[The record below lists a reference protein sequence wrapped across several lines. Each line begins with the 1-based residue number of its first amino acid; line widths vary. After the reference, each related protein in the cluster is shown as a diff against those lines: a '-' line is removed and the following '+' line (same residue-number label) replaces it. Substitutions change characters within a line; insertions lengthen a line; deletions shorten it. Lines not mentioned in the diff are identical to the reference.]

1 MNSEEVE
8 AGSEVTKKK
17 SLRKIWAV
25 LVLLVLG
32 VGAYAT
38 TKSSFFSVKDV
49 EVIGTGFRVS
59 EAEVLEAAGMNADSS
74 MVGLNVK
81 EIDERVTAIPWV
93 AQVDIERNWPDSVRI
108 ILEERTAS
116 LIAVIP
122 SGQKFLLDRSG
133 VVLEETREGDLE
145 LPIIRVDSAGVLGA
159 QITGITPLLRAAEEV
174 TPDLQAWILALA
186 PTGGGVRAELVG
198 GVVAELGIGGTD
210 FRDEMRSL
218 ATVLTRVQLS
228 CIELIDVS
236 IPQNPVVTRT
246 QGRC

>member
-8 AGSEVTKKK
+8 VGSEAPKKK

-108 ILEERTAS
+108 ILEERIAS

-133 VVLEETREGDLE
+133 VVLEETRTGNLE
-145 LPIIRVDSAGVLGA
+145 LPIIRVDSTGVLGE

>member
-8 AGSEVTKKK
+8 VGSEVPKKK

-59 EAEVLEAAGMNADSS
+59 EAEVLEAAGINADSS

-145 LPIIRVDSAGVLGA
+145 LPIIRVDSVGVLGG

>member
-8 AGSEVTKKK
+8 VGSEVPKKK

-59 EAEVLEAAGMNADSS
+59 EAEVLEAAGINADSS

-93 AQVDIERNWPDSVRI
+93 AQVVIERNWPDSVRI

>member
-1 MNSEEVE
+1 MNSEEIE
-8 AGSEVTKKK
+8 ADSEAPKKK
-17 SLRKIWAV
+17 SLRKIWIV
-25 LVLLVLG
+25 LVLLVLC

-49 EVIGTGFRVS
+49 EVVGTGLRVS
-59 EAEVLEAAGMNADSS
+59 ETEVLEAAGINDDSS
-74 MVGLNVK
+74 MIGLNVE

-93 AQVDIERNWPDSVRI
+93 AKVDIERNWPDSVRI
-108 ILEERTAS
+108 TLEERIAS

-133 VVLEETREGDLE
+133 VVLEENRESVLE
-145 LPIIRVDSAGVLGA
+145 LPIIRVDSVGVLGA
-159 QITGITPLLRAAEEV
+159 RIAGITPLLRAAEEV

-186 PTGGGVRAELVG
+186 ATGGGVRAELVG

>member
-8 AGSEVTKKK
+8 AGSEVPKKK
-17 SLRKIWAV
+17 SLRKIWV
-25 LVLLVLG
+25 ILVLLVLG

-59 EAEVLEAAGMNADSS
+59 ETEVLEAAGINADSS

-93 AQVDIERNWPDSVRI
+93 AQVDIERSWPDSVRI
-108 ILEERTAS
+108 ILEERIAS

-133 VVLEETREGDLE
+133 VVLEETRMGNLE
-145 LPIIRVDSAGVLGA
+145 LPIIRVDSAGVLGE
-159 QITGITPLLRAAEEV
+159 QINGITPLLRAAEEV

-246 QGRC
+246 RGRC

>member
-8 AGSEVTKKK
+8 VGSEVPKKK

-145 LPIIRVDSAGVLGA
+145 LPIIRVDSVGVLGG

>member
-1 MNSEEVE
+1 MNSEGVE
-8 AGSEVTKKK
+8 ADSEAPKKR
-17 SLRKIWAV
+17 SLRKVWIL
-25 LVLLVLG
+25 LVLLVFG

-49 EVIGTGFRVS
+49 EVIGAGARVS
-59 EAEVLEAAGMNADSS
+59 EEEVLEAADINDDSS
-74 MVGLNVK
+74 MVGLNVE

-108 ILEERTAS
+108 ILEERIAS
-116 LIAVIP
+116 VIAILP
-122 SGQKFLLDRSG
+122 SGRKFLLDRSG
-133 VVLEETREGDLE
+133 VVLEEVRESDLG
-145 LPIIRVDSAGVLGA
+145 LPIIRVDSVGVLGERIA
-159 QITGITPLLRAAEEV
+159 GITPLLRAAEEV
-174 TPDLQAWILALA
+174 TPDLQAWILALT

>member
-1 MNSEEVE
+1 MNSEKNELD
-8 AGSEVTKKK
+8 SEVPKKK
-17 SLRKIWAV
+17 SLRKIWVV
-25 LVLLVLG
+25 LIILVLG
-32 VGAYAT
+32 VGAYAA
-38 TKSSFFSVKDV
+38 TKSSFLSIKEI
-49 EVIGTGFRVS
+49 EVIGTGIRVS
-59 EAEVLEAAGMNADSS
+59 ETEVLQAAGIKEDSS
-74 MVGLNVK
+74 MVGLNVE

-93 AQVDIERNWPDSVRI
+93 AQVDVNRNWPDSVRI
-108 ILEERTAS
+108 TLEERIAS
-116 LIAVIP
+116 VIAIIP
-122 SGQKFLLDRSG
+122 SGERFLLDRSG
-133 VVLEETREGDLE
+133 VVLEETYESGLE
-145 LPIIRVDSAGVLGA
+145 LPIIRIDSVGVLGER
-159 QITGITPLLRAAEEV
+159 ITGISPLLRAAEEV

>member
-1 MNSEEVE
+1 MNSEGVE
-8 AGSEVTKKK
+8 ADSEAPKKR
-17 SLRKIWAV
+17 SLRKVWIL
-25 LVLLVLG
+25 LVLLVFG

-49 EVIGTGFRVS
+49 EVIGAGARVS
-59 EAEVLEAAGMNADSS
+59 EEEVLEAADINDDSS
-74 MVGLNVK
+74 MVGLNVE

-108 ILEERTAS
+108 ILEERIAS
-116 LIAVIP
+116 VIAILP
-122 SGQKFLLDRSG
+122 SGRKFLLDRSG
-133 VVLEETREGDLE
+133 VVLEEVRESDLG
-145 LPIIRVDSAGVLGA
+145 LPIIRVDSVGVLGERIA
-159 QITGITPLLRAAEEV
+159 GITPLLRAAEEV

>member
-1 MNSEEVE
+1 MNSEEIE
-8 AGSEVTKKK
+8 ADSEAPKKK
-17 SLRKIWAV
+17 SLRKIWIA
-25 LVLLVLG
+25 LLLLVLG

-49 EVIGTGFRVS
+49 EIIGTGFKVS
-59 EAEVLEAAGMNADSS
+59 ETEVLEAAGINDDSS
-74 MVGLNVK
+74 MVGLNVD
-81 EIDERVTAIPWV
+81 EIDARVTAIPWV

-108 ILEERTAS
+108 TLEERIAS
-116 LIAVIP
+116 AIAVIP

-133 VVLEETREGDLE
+133 VVLEETRESDLA
-145 LPIIRVDSAGVLGA
+145 LPIIRVDSVGVLGA
-159 QITGITPLLRAAEEV
+159 RITGITPLLRAAEEV
-174 TPDLQAWILALA
+174 TPDLQAWILALV

-228 CIELIDVS
+228 CIEQIDVS

>member
-1 MNSEEVE
+1 MNSEENELDSE
-8 AGSEVTKKK
+8 APKKK

-25 LVLLVLG
+25 LIILVLG
-32 VGAYAT
+32 VGAYAA
-38 TKSSFFSVKDV
+38 TKSSFFSIKDI
-49 EVIGTGFRVS
+49 EVIGTGIRVS
-59 EAEVLEAAGMNADSS
+59 ETEVLQAAGIKENSS
-74 MVGLNVK
+74 MVGLNVE

-93 AQVDIERNWPDSVRI
+93 AQVDVNRNWPDSVRI
-108 ILEERTAS
+108 TLEERIAS
-116 LIAVIP
+116 VIAIIP
-122 SGQKFLLDRSG
+122 SGERFLLDRSG
-133 VVLEETREGDLE
+133 VVLEETYESGLE
-145 LPIIRVDSAGVLGA
+145 LPIIRIDSVGVLGER
-159 QITGITPLLRAAEEV
+159 ITGISPLLRAAEEV

>member
-93 AQVDIERNWPDSVRI
+93 AQVVIERNWPDSVRI

-145 LPIIRVDSAGVLGA
+145 LPIIRVDSVGVLGA

>member
-8 AGSEVTKKK
+8 VGSEVPKKK

-32 VGAYAT
+32 VGAYAI

-93 AQVDIERNWPDSVRI
+93 AQVVIERNWPDSVRI

>member
-59 EAEVLEAAGMNADSS
+59 EAEVLEAAGINADSS

-93 AQVDIERNWPDSVRI
+93 AQVVIERNWPDSVRI

>member
-1 MNSEEVE
+1 MNSEEIE
-8 AGSEVTKKK
+8 ADTEAPKKK
-17 SLRKIWAV
+17 SLRKIWIV
-25 LVLLVLG
+25 LVLLVLC

-49 EVIGTGFRVS
+49 EVIGIGLRVS
-59 EAEVLEAAGMNADSS
+59 ETEVLEAAGINDDSS
-74 MVGLNVK
+74 MIGLNVE

-93 AQVDIERNWPDSVRI
+93 AKVDIERNWPDSVRI
-108 ILEERTAS
+108 TLEERIAS
-116 LIAVIP
+116 VIAVIP

-133 VVLEETREGDLE
+133 VVLEENRESDLE
-145 LPIIRVDSAGVLGA
+145 LPIIRVDSVGVLGA
-159 QITGITPLLRAAEEV
+159 RIIGITPLLRAAEEV

-186 PTGGGVRAELVG
+186 ATGGGVRAELVG

>member
-1 MNSEEVE
+1 MNSEGVE
-8 AGSEVTKKK
+8 ADSEAPKKR
-17 SLRKIWAV
+17 SLRKVWIF

-32 VGAYAT
+32 VGAYAA

-49 EVIGTGFRVS
+49 EVIGAGARVS
-59 EAEVLEAAGMNADSS
+59 EDEVLEAAGINDNSS
-74 MVGLNVK
+74 MVGLNVE

-93 AQVDIERNWPDSVRI
+93 TQVDIERNWPDSVRI
-108 ILEERTAS
+108 ILEERIAS
-116 LIAVIP
+116 VIAILP

-133 VVLEETREGDLE
+133 VVLEEVRESDLE
-145 LPIIRVDSAGVLGA
+145 LPIIRVDSVGVLGA
-159 QITGITPLLRAAEEV
+159 RIIGITPLLRAAEEV

-228 CIELIDVS
+228 CIEMIDVS

>member
-8 AGSEVTKKK
+8 AGSEVPKKK
-17 SLRKIWAV
+17 SLRKIWV
-25 LVLLVLG
+25 ILVLLVLG

-38 TKSSFFSVKDV
+38 TKSSFFSVKNV
-49 EVIGTGFRVS
+49 EVIGTGLRVS
-59 EAEVLEAAGMNADSS
+59 ENEVLEAAGISDDSS
-74 MVGLNVK
+74 ILSLNVG

-93 AQVDIERNWPDSVRI
+93 AQVSVERNWPDSVRI
-108 ILEERTAS
+108 TLEERVAS
-116 LIAVIP
+116 VIAVIP
-122 SGQKFLLDRSG
+122 SGKRFLLDRSG
-133 VVLEETREGDLE
+133 VILEEVREGDLG
-145 LPIIRVDSAGVLGA
+145 LPIIRVDSVGVFGA
-159 QITGITPLLRAAEEV
+159 RVTGITPLLRAAEEV
-174 TPDLQAWILALA
+174 TADLQAWILALA

-198 GVVAELGIGGTD
+198 GVVAELGIGDTD

-246 QGRC
+246 QGKC

>member
-145 LPIIRVDSAGVLGA
+145 LPIIRVDSVGVLGA

>member
-145 LPIIRVDSAGVLGA
+145 LPIIRVDSVGVLGA

-198 GVVAELGIGGTD
+198 GVVAELGIGDTD

-246 QGRC
+246 QGKC

>member
-1 MNSEEVE
+1 MNSEGVEVDSE
-8 AGSEVTKKK
+8 APKKR
-17 SLRKIWAV
+17 SLRKVWIL

-32 VGAYAT
+32 VGVYAT

-49 EVIGTGFRVS
+49 EVIGVGARVS
-59 EAEVLEAAGMNADSS
+59 EDEVLEAAGINDNSS
-74 MVGLNVK
+74 MIGLNVE

-108 ILEERTAS
+108 ILEERIAS
-116 LIAVIP
+116 VIAIIP
-122 SGQKFLLDRSG
+122 SGQNFLLDRSG
-133 VVLEETREGDLE
+133 VVLEEVRESDLE
-145 LPIIRVDSAGVLGA
+145 LPIIRVDSVGVLGTR
-159 QITGITPLLRAAEEV
+159 ITGITPLLRAAEEV
-174 TPDLQAWILALA
+174 TTDLQAWILALT

>member
-1 MNSEEVE
+1 MNSEKNELDS
-8 AGSEVTKKK
+8 AAPKKK
-17 SLRKIWAV
+17 SLRKIWVV
-25 LVLLVLG
+25 LIILVLG
-32 VGAYAT
+32 VGVYAA
-38 TKSSFFSVKDV
+38 TKSSFLSIKDI
-49 EVIGTGFRVS
+49 EVIGTGIRVS
-59 EAEVLEAAGMNADSS
+59 ETEVLQVAGIKEDSS
-74 MVGLNVK
+74 MVGLNVE

-93 AQVDIERNWPDSVRI
+93 AQVDVKRNWPDSVRI
-108 ILEERTAS
+108 TLEERIAS
-116 LIAVIP
+116 VIAIIP
-122 SGQKFLLDRSG
+122 SGERFLLDRSG
-133 VVLEETREGDLE
+133 VVLEETRESDLA
-145 LPIIRVDSAGVLGA
+145 LPIIRVDSVGVLGA

-174 TPDLQAWILALA
+174 TPDLQAWILALV

-228 CIELIDVS
+228 CIEQIDVS

>member
-1 MNSEEVE
+1 MNSEENELDSE
-8 AGSEVTKKK
+8 APKKK
-17 SLRKIWAV
+17 SLRKIW
-25 LVLLVLG
+25 LVLIILVLG
-32 VGAYAT
+32 VGAYAA
-38 TKSSFFSVKDV
+38 TKSSFFSIKDI
-49 EVIGTGFRVS
+49 EVIGTGIRVS
-59 EAEVLEAAGMNADSS
+59 ETEVLQAAGIKEDSS
-74 MVGLNVK
+74 MVGLNVE

-93 AQVDIERNWPDSVRI
+93 AQVDVKRNWPDSVRI
-108 ILEERTAS
+108 TLEERIAS
-116 LIAVIP
+116 VIAIIP
-122 SGQKFLLDRSG
+122 SGERFLLDRSG
-133 VVLEETREGDLE
+133 VVLEEIYESGLE
-145 LPIIRVDSAGVLGA
+145 LPIIRIDSVGVLGA
-159 QITGITPLLRAAEEV
+159 RITGISPLLRAAEEV

-186 PTGGGVRAELVG
+186 PTGGGVRVELVG

>member
-8 AGSEVTKKK
+8 VGSEVPKKK

-59 EAEVLEAAGMNADSS
+59 EAEVLEAAGINADSS

-93 AQVDIERNWPDSVRI
+93 AQVVIERNWPDSVRI

-246 QGRC
+246 RGRC

>member
-8 AGSEVTKKK
+8 AGSEVPKKK
-17 SLRKIWAV
+17 SLRKIWV
-25 LVLLVLG
+25 ILVLLVLG

-59 EAEVLEAAGMNADSS
+59 ETEVLEAAGINADSS

-108 ILEERTAS
+108 ILEERIAS

-145 LPIIRVDSAGVLGA
+145 LPIIRVDSVGVLGG

-174 TPDLQAWILALA
+174 TPDLRAWILALA

-228 CIELIDVS
+228 
-236 IPQNPVVTRT
+236 
-246 QGRC
+246 

>member
-8 AGSEVTKKK
+8 ADSELPKKK
-17 SLRKIWAV
+17 SLRKTWVV

-38 TKSSFFSVKDV
+38 TKSSFFSVKEV
-49 EVIGTGFRVS
+49 EVVGTGDRVS
-59 EAEVLEAAGMNADSS
+59 EDEVLEASGINDGSS
-74 MVGLNVK
+74 MVGLNVE

-108 ILEERTAS
+108 VLEERIAS

-133 VVLEETREGDLE
+133 VVLEEVSVDGLE
-145 LPIIRVDSAGVLGA
+145 LPIIRVDSVGVLGTG
-159 QITGITPLLRAAEEV
+159 IMGITPLLRAAEEV

-186 PTGGGVRAELVG
+186 ATGGGVRAELVG

-236 IPQNPVVTRT
+236 IPQNPVVSRT

>member
-1 MNSEEVE
+1 MSETDVL
-8 AGSEVTKKK
+8 AA
-17 SLRKIWAV
+17 AV
-25 LVLLVLG
+25 
-32 VGAYAT
+32 
-38 TKSSFFSVKDV
+38 
-49 EVIGTGFRVS
+49 I
-59 EAEVLEAAGMNADSS
+59 NADSA
-74 MVGLNVK
+74 MGGLNVK

-108 ILEERTAS
+108 ILEERIAS

-133 VVLEETREGDLE
+133 VVLEETRTGNLE
-145 LPIIRVDSAGVLGA
+145 LPIIRVDSTGVLGE

-246 QGRC
+246 RGRC

>member
-8 AGSEVTKKK
+8 AGSEVPKKK
-17 SLRKIWAV
+17 SLRKIWV
-25 LVLLVLG
+25 ILILLVLG

-59 EAEVLEAAGMNADSS
+59 ETEVLEAAGINADSS

-93 AQVDIERNWPDSVRI
+93 AQVVIERNWPDSVRI
-108 ILEERTAS
+108 ILEERIAS

-133 VVLEETREGDLE
+133 VVLEETRTGNLE
-145 LPIIRVDSAGVLGA
+145 LPIIRVDSTGVLGE

-246 QGRC
+246 RGRC

>member
-93 AQVDIERNWPDSVRI
+93 AQVVIERNWPDSVRI

>member
-8 AGSEVTKKK
+8 AGSEVPKKK
-17 SLRKIWAV
+17 SLRKIWV
-25 LVLLVLG
+25 ILILLVLG

-59 EAEVLEAAGMNADSS
+59 ETEVLEAAGINADSS

-93 AQVDIERNWPDSVRI
+93 SQVDIERNWPDSVRI
-108 ILEERTAS
+108 ILEERIAS

-133 VVLEETREGDLE
+133 VVLEETRTGNLE
-145 LPIIRVDSAGVLGA
+145 LPIIRVDSTGVLGE

-246 QGRC
+246 RGRC